1 MFKRAIILVVLSS
14 ILVALIFVKDH
25 TANPVTN
32 TLSKNNDSSMYITKV
47 YKISK
52 IKGEN
57 YYGKGADGTGI
68 RFSYKTIVSGEKIK
82 VDDEVICY
90 FEKNNLGKGI
100 VKVEKK

>member
-14 ILVALIFVKDH
+14 ILVALIIAKDH
-25 TANPVTN
+25 TAHPVSNP
-32 TLSKNNDSSMYITKV
+32 LSKSNGSSLYITKD

-52 IKGEN
+52 IKGTN
-57 YYGKGADGTGI
+57 YYGKGANGTGI
-68 RFSYKTIVSGEKIK
+68 RFSDKAIASGEKIK